1 MLLAVEERV
10 FAMLADAL
18 FKQTN
23 KKKKA
28 QGGRNP
34 KQNSIPS
41 NVSVFMKEK
50 HRIVLSSVVKMVCW
64 RGNFVGRSQHEIQ
77 FEAILVF

>member
-23 KKKKA
+23 KKKESPR
-28 QGGRNP
+28 GEEP
-34 KQNSIPS
+34 KTKLNTLKCFGVHEGKTQNSA
-41 NVSVFMKEK
+41 
-50 HRIVLSSVVKMVCW
+50 
-64 RGNFVGRSQHEIQ
+64 Q
-77 FEAILVF
+77 